1 MDIVRSTIFIAVT
14 GVQWMFS
21 RKTFACA
28 SDGWGL
34 GLGLAW
40 RLVAQLVVAAAS
52 LSHDQLQPAQPS
64 EQGEIFCSLFFL
76 GETDHLGSIVGGILL
91 VGSLYTMLWG

>member
-40 RLVAQLVVAAAS
+40 RLVAQLAIVAS
-52 LSHDQLQPAQPS
+52 LWHVPRA
-64 EQGEIFCSLFFL
+64 ERAR
-76 GETDHLGSIVGGILL
+76 HLAPIIEGWGGSAPPMIATATC
-91 VGSLYTMLWG
+91 Y